1 MRREVLVHRDH
12 YLASEMLRES
22 KETRTHN
29 PWLVCAKQRSLPCL
43 AWYPS
48 IHKVSRIHKADRYMV
63 SRIHKADRVS
73 PHRKSTSPCF
83 CWRSCILECV
93 TPLCQSFSLLS
104 RHLPLL
110 VWAHLFSEASP
121 FPSGKITHSHLRTP
135 EAVSIVALKTAGFHP
150 PQRLRASHT
159 RIIADSFKISIT

>member
-29 PWLVCAKQRSLPCL
+29 PWLVCAQQRSLPCL
-43 AWYPS
+43 AWYP
-48 IHKVSRIHKADRYMV
+48 

-83 CWRSCILECV
+83 CWRSCILECI
-93 TPLCQSFSLLS
+93 TPLCQSFPLLS

-150 PQRLRASHT
+150 PQRLGASHT